1 MASGALVGGIAD
13 IHGNLRYQLHG
24 GHCEPTAGELQ
35 AFETSRCLGA
45 ASYGSGG
52 RTAVPCCL
60 TWLDIQSVHERTH
73 RRTRSHRS
81 LWSPSRT
88 APDCGGVSGPRSG
101 AQARGGSDSGGVRCR
116 DRRGRHLRRSIVCAP
131 GLAGC
136 EVAINLAT
144 SLPAPGEQGDYAKN
158 DQLRREGT
166 PIFVRACREVGVS
179 RVLQQ
184 SIAMTHAGG
193 GDQWADETTFH
204 PPGEGIAGAAIAA
217 VRAMEAAVVES
228 DLDWVILRGALFY
241 GPGTGF
247 DDDWFARARAG
258 KLRLP
263 ARGQRLS
270 LARSHRR
277 HGCGD
282 GCSDP
287 TLAVAAAV
295 DRGGRLPGAMA
306 RRADVRVRCRRQRS
320 AAARRTR
327 VDAFVP
333 SEERT
338 RTRAPRVGARVPRLS
353 RGADTVV
360 DARRAT
366 VRGSAGTP

>member
-1 MASGALVGGIAD
+1 MNARIAV
-13 IHGNLRYQLHG
+13 
-24 GHCEPTAGELQ
+24 
-35 AFETSRCLGA
+35 LGA
-45 ASYGSGG
+45 
-52 RTAVPCCL
+52 T
-60 TWLDIQSVHERTH
+60 
-73 RRTRSHRS
+73 
-81 LWSPSRT
+81 
-88 APDCGGVSGPRSG
+88 GVY
-101 AQARGGSDSGGVRCR
+101 
-116 DRRGRHLRRSIVCAP
+116 GRHLVPRLVAAGYRVRALARRPEAAAIAAACGAEVAAADIFDEASLRA

-136 EVAINLAT
+136 EVALNLAT

-263 ARGQRLS
+263 AEGNDYLS
-270 LARSHRR
+270 LVHIADMAAATVAAIR
-277 HGCGD
+277 HWPSRQALIIADDCPAPWRDVLTYVCAVAG
-282 GCSDP
+282 SDP
-287 TLAVAAAV
+287 PQP
-295 DRGGRLPGAMA
+295 GGRALMPSFRVKNA
-306 RRADVRVRCRRQRS
+306 R
-320 AAARRTR
+320 ARELLGWEPAYRDYR
-327 VDAFVP
+327 
-333 SEERT
+333 EGLIR
-338 RTRAPRVGARVPRLS
+338 
-353 RGADTVV
+353 
-360 DARRAT
+360 
-366 VRGSAGTP
+366 

>member
-1 MASGALVGGIAD
+1 MNARIAV
-13 IHGNLRYQLHG
+13 
-24 GHCEPTAGELQ
+24 
-35 AFETSRCLGA
+35 LGA
-45 ASYGSGG
+45 
-52 RTAVPCCL
+52 T
-60 TWLDIQSVHERTH
+60 
-73 RRTRSHRS
+73 
-81 LWSPSRT
+81 
-88 APDCGGVSGPRSG
+88 GVY
-101 AQARGGSDSGGVRCR
+101 
-116 DRRGRHLRRSIVCAP
+116 GRHLVPRLIAAGYRVRALARRPEAVATIATACGAEVAAADIFDEASLRA

-263 ARGQRLS
+263 AAGNDYVS
-270 LARSHRR
+270 LVHIADMAAATVAAIR
-277 HGCGD
+277 HWPSRQALIVADDCPAPWRDVLTYVCAIAG
-282 GCSDP
+282 SDP
-287 TLAVAAAV
+287 PPP
-295 DRGGRLPGAMA
+295 GGRASMPSFRVKNA
-306 RRADVRVRCRRQRS
+306 R
-320 AAARRTR
+320 ARELLGWEPAYRDYR
-327 VDAFVP
+327 
-333 SEERT
+333 EGLIR
-338 RTRAPRVGARVPRLS
+338 
-353 RGADTVV
+353 
-360 DARRAT
+360 
-366 VRGSAGTP
+366 